1 MSTSATALSR
11 RSTLASVP
19 TTSTSKPG
27 TPRSRISSSVWVT
40 PCMPPTASATSA
52 TRSGSPSRWT
62 SLPFSRPRK
71 AAAGAYGMA
80 ATQASKR
87 PAAAAPRSPPRGRGG
102 QDAVDRAG
110 ELALVR
116 AAGAAEE
123 VGVAEVLVL
132 QQREQVAL
140 VEAQV
145 DGLQP
150 GVQQAARVVGAEVGA
165 DRAAPHVSFA
175 HDALD
180 HGQHRARVD
189 RSALAAPQGADGE
202 RHRAVRPFGAA
213 LAAPQRADGQRHRA
227 VRPLGGAGASPAAD
241 ARSHG
246 WPTERSCGG
255 GAGAGRPPA
264 GPT

>member
-87 PAAAAPRSPPRGRGG
+87 PAAAAPRSPP
-102 QDAVDRAG
+102 
-110 ELALVR
+110 LV
-116 AAGAAEE
+116 
-123 VGVAEVLVL
+123 V
-132 QQREQVAL
+132 
-140 VEAQV
+140 
-145 DGLQP
+145 
-150 GVQQAARVVGAEVGA
+150 AARTPST
-165 DRAAPHVSFA
+165 APASLRSCA
-175 HDALD
+175 R
-180 HGQHRARVD
+180 RARRK
-189 RSALAAPQGADGE
+189 RSAWLKSSCCRSASRSPSPRRRSMASSQACSSPRASSGPRSAPTAP
-202 RHRAVRPFGAA
+202 RRTSPSRMTRSTMVRTARGSTGAA

-227 VRPLGGAGASPAAD
+227 VRPLGGAALVAARGR
-241 ARSHG
+241 A
-246 WPTERSCGG
+246 
-255 GAGAGRPPA
+255 AGAHVRRAARARCGRP
-264 GPT
+264 GSR